1 MLWNRD
7 FFLFYEIPN
16 KDGLDPERIFSAE
29 EAGFNVAFQIRNID
43 SNQRLS

>member
-16 KDGLDPERIFSAE
+16 KGGLDLARVFSAE
-29 EAGFNVAFQIRNID
+29 ETGFNVAFQIYNAN
-43 SNQRLS
+43 SN